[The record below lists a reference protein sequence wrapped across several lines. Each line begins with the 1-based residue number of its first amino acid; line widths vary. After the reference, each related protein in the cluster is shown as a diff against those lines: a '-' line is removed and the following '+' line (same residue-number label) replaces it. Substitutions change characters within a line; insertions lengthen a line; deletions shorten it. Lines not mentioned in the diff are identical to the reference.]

1 MVGRKFHINSILA
14 NTFPTQQVLS
24 LAQLGS
30 ACFYTMSVLLSRDWI
45 FFIYIRCFLLTV
57 GLLETEKKMELN
69 WAKLSQ
75 SSDFGLIQNYLN
87 MVEISPSKCLNI
99 FLKLTYQ
106 HLSLCLWLIDC
117 IMTRN
122 YFSCIMNRNY
132 FLACKVDLVVG
143 WVGGSAVGCV
153 GGWMD

>member
-45 FFIYIRCFLLTV
+45 FFYLHKMFFVDCGPFKNW
-57 GLLETEKKMELN
+57 KKMELN

-75 SSDFGLIQNYLN
+75 SSDFGLIQNDLN
-87 MVEISPSKCLNI
+87 MVEISLSKCLNI

-106 HLSLCLWLIDC
+106 HLSLCLWSIDC

-143 WVGGSAVGCV
+143 WVDGRLGVWV
-153 GGWMD
+153 GGWIK